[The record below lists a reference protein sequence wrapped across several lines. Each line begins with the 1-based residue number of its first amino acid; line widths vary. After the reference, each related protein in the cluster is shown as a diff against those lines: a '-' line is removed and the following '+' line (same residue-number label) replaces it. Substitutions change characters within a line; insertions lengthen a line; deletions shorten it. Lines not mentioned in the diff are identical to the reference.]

1 MVDQILRSSDCRVCR
16 FTIILVAS
24 GEMRSSRFRGQD
36 ENGPDGPRTKLSSR
50 AFVRFPPRWINGFFC
65 LPGRHVM
72 AEKHDKI
79 KRHPVIR
86 ASDLE
91 DRHGLQGLYGC
102 DMD

>member
-1 MVDQILRSSDCRVCR
+1 
-16 FTIILVAS
+16 
-24 GEMRSSRFRGQD
+24 
-36 ENGPDGPRTKLSSR
+36 
-50 AFVRFPPRWINGFFC
+50 
-65 LPGRHVM
+65 M